1 MGDSMP
7 ELIVR
12 VEAVNFAAT
21 ILDTNDLSTIRG
33 GGLAAL
39 GLAKPVEEALRG
51 AEFAP
56 KCVYAGASQCAFRL
70 ATEHDEA
77 TATAIIEDAVRDHMR
92 AARGADRTAPHAFMM
107 QVVSV
112 APIEKS
118 ASGEDDIEKALGLAE
133 ARGHAQ
139 QFRQWTE
146 LPIAFSNAAEDA
158 DPLDGV
164 RPATVPTYFPKGKLL
179 DPDEG
184 DNRPFDRV
192 PAAPAVKARID
203 FGRLARQGFYAD
215 ILKDRLPTALA
226 GKPPELVFANNFQD
240 IVANPPEE
248 RWLRSGDLRRG
259 VGPSVQSKI
268 AVVYADGNKF
278 GQARK
283 TVGST
288 AAFSDRLGDLRAGL
302 LEAAVTWLADGA
314 ANPKWGA
321 VFAVKGKVRG
331 RPAKGLRFET
341 ILYGGDEVAFVMP
354 AWLATTFVEGFFRR
368 TAGWTIHDAS
378 GQSIRLTH
386 AVGVAIG
393 HVKVPIRQLRA
404 IAKEAADA
412 AKDALKDQERGNVN
426 SATFEIFESLHP
438 PDTEF
443 LRWRQSVY
451 GGRADGDRL
460 ARALALP
467 GDDFPAV
474 LQALDRIKHGE
485 IDARS
490 GGYRREPFPR
500 SQLYAAL
507 RKLREDGIGVGED
520 TANRTID
527 ETIGLYTAR
536 AGGDRGLSPADLRL
550 PAIAGDGGRGVA
562 MDLALIATLWDYA
575 NPFGNDFPR
584 FAAATA
590 TSGAPA

>member
-1 MGDSMP
+1 MP

-77 TATAIIEDAVRDHMR
+77 AATAIIEDAVRDHMR
-92 AARGADRTAPHAFMM
+92 AARGAGRTAPHAFMM
-107 QVVSV
+107 HVVSV
-112 APIEKS
+112 APIKKS
-118 ASGEDDIEKALGLAE
+118 ANGEDDVEKALGLAE

-184 DNRPFDRV
+184 EQADRRRFDLV
-192 PAAPAVKARID
+192 SAAPAVKARID

-215 ILKDRLPTALA
+215 ILKDRLPAALA

-240 IVANPPEE
+240 IVADPPEE
-248 RWLRSGDLRRG
+248 AGQ
-259 VGPSVQSKI
+259 SVQSKI

-278 GQARK
+278 GDARRRI
-283 TVGST
+283 GST

-314 ANPKWGA
+314 ANPKWGD
-321 VFAVKGKVRG
+321 VFAVEGEVRD
-331 RPAKGLRFET
+331 RPAKGLRFEP

-467 GDDFPAV
+467 GDEFPAV

-485 IDARS
+485 IDARA

-507 RKLREDGIGVGED
+507 RKLREKGIGVGED
-520 TANRTID
+520 AANQTID
-527 ETIGLYTAR
+527 ETIGVYTAR

-550 PAIAGDGGRGVA
+550 PVVPGVERGPA
-562 MDLALIATLWDYA
+562 LDLALIATLWDYA